1 MALVDGM
8 ACWPSWQLIYFNASL
23 APCLYQRSS
32 PREGK
37 STETR
42 RGNKNQANKKFLNVL
57 RNHDFIEYRILLP
70 RLLNTANDIW
80 LLLLSHFSRVRLC
93 ETPWTVVQ
101 QVPLATGFSRQEY
114 WHGMPFLSP
123 QKHQINTEK
132 HIDLLTSS
140 LCDNVKSSNKKK
152 STLNIFFAC
161 SVIIFKHILVNG
173 SYSESKI

>member
-1 MALVDGM
+1 MSDSVRPIDGSPPGPSVLGFSKQEYWSGLPFPIPM
-8 ACWPSWQLIYFNASL
+8 HACM
-23 APCLYQRSS
+23 
-32 PREGK
+32 
-37 STETR
+37 
-42 RGNKNQANKKFLNVL
+42 
-57 RNHDFIEYRILLP
+57 
-70 RLLNTANDIW
+70 
-80 LLLLSHFSRVRLC
+80 LSRFSRVRLC

-114 WHGMPFLSP
+114 WHGMPFPSP

-161 SVIIFKHILVNG
+161 RVIIFKHILVNG
-173 SYSESKI
+173 SCSESKI